1 MLDDFNGFGGIQAG
15 DQCKSWNQIVM
26 RDMMVSDR
34 IHHFHSYLSCL
45 LSVSVFLVDS
55 KLSCSRL
62 AAMEAMEAIQDLEAF
77 SDEKHDGK

>member
-1 MLDDFNGFGGIQAG
+1 M
-15 DQCKSWNQIVM
+15 M

-34 IHHFHSYLSCL
+34 IHNFHSYLSCL
-45 LSVSVFLVDS
+45 LSVSVYFVEL

-62 AAMEAMEAIQDLEAF
+62 AAMEAMEAMEAIQELELL

>member
-1 MLDDFNGFGGIQAG
+1 MAG
-15 DQCKSWNQIVM
+15 EQFKTWNFLVM
-26 RDMMVSDR
+26 RNMMVSDS
-34 IHHFHSYLSCL
+34 FYSYCSYLSCL
-45 LSVSVFLVDS
+45 LSVSVFLVEF